1 MMVEFQEWV
10 REQSMNISIS
20 RMKPTVNTLRGI
32 REELK
37 RLADCAE
44 MYLANEHN
52 LHVRPPKA
60 DMSGPEPQVTYTD
73 ELAMLIQ
80 EYKEREARAGTLGRE
95 NTPEE

>member
-1 MMVEFQEWV
+1 
-10 REQSMNISIS
+10 MNFSIS

-52 LHVRPPKA
+52 LHVRAQKA
-60 DMSGPEPQVTYTD
+60 DTSGPEPQALYTD
-73 ELAMLIQ
+73 ELAMLI
-80 EYKEREARAGTLGRE
+80 EEFKEQQARTGTLGRE
-95 NTPEE
+95 RSPEE

>member
-1 MMVEFQEWV
+1 
-10 REQSMNISIS
+10 MNISIS

-52 LHVRPPKA
+52 LNVRPPKA
-60 DMSGPEPQVTYTD
+60 DTSGAEPQALYTD
-73 ELAMLIQ
+73 ELAMLID
-80 EYKEREARAGTLGRE
+80 EFKEQQSRTGTLGRDRAS
-95 NTPEE
+95 EE

>member
-1 MMVEFQEWV
+1 
-10 REQSMNISIS
+10 MNFSIS

-52 LHVRPPKA
+52 LNVRPPKA
-60 DMSGPEPQVTYTD
+60 DTSGPEPEAMYTD
-73 ELAMLIQ
+73 ELAMLIDEFKQ
-80 EYKEREARAGTLGRE
+80 QQARTGTLGRDRAI
-95 NTPEE
+95 EE

>member
-1 MMVEFQEWV
+1 
-10 REQSMNISIS
+10 MNISIS

-52 LHVRPPKA
+52 LNVRPAKA
-60 DMSGPEPQVTYTD
+60 DTSGAEPQAMYTD
-73 ELAMLIQ
+73 ELAMLI
-80 EYKEREARAGTLGRE
+80 EEFKEQQARTGTLGRDRI
-95 NTPEE
+95 PEE